1 MRAVVCRSGEA
12 SVSVNGEVVGRIDRG
27 LVVYVAVFEV
37 DGDDDVTWMAEKLP
51 ALRLFQDDD
60 GRMNRSVADVGGG
73 LLLIPNFTVAG
84 RTNKGTRPSYTDA
97 ASPQQASAMFNALA
111 ARCGQ
116 MMPVATGRF
125 GAHMHIASTHDGPVT
140 VIVDSPSTRR

>member
-97 ASPQQASAMFNALA
+97 ASPQQASAMFNSLA
-111 ARCGQ
+111 AWCGQ

-125 GAHMHIASTHDGPVT
+125 GAHMHIALPHDGPVT
-140 VIVDSPSTRR
+140 VIVDGPSTRR